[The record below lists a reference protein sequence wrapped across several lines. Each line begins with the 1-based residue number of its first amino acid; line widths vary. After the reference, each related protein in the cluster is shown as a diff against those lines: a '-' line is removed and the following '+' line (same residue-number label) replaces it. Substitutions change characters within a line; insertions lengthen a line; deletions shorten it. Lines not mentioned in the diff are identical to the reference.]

1 MVAALFNGWA
11 DYRRLA
17 LISEAALADT
27 QVVSAESAV
36 AAAFLSL
43 AFLVFSPLDSRTTA
57 TAT

>member
-1 MVAALFNGWA
+1 MVATLFDRWV

-27 QVVSAESAV
+27 QVVSAKSAV

-43 AFLVFSPLDSRTTA
+43 AFLVFSPLDSRTT
-57 TAT
+57 TATT

>member
-1 MVAALFNGWA
+1 MVATLFDRWV

-27 QVVSAESAV
+27 QVVSAKSAV

-43 AFLVFSPLDSRTTA
+43 AFLVFGPLDSWTTA